1 MIYSIEYPLPD
12 LHNWKLPVF
21 GFNILWALPALVG
34 VVRKSSYA
42 IFCILTHVSPNQV
55 VEFLLA
61 QPEIDVNIRTLS
73 PSGKYQIT
81 ALMFACHNGHAEV
94 VQRLIQV
101 VCSVSSGSD

>member
-1 MIYSIEYPLPD
+1 M
-12 LHNWKLPVF
+12 V
-21 GFNILWALPALVG
+21 LPAVVW

-101 VCSVSSGSD
+101 VCTVCSGSH

>member
-1 MIYSIEYPLPD
+1 MPLIKYPLPRLD
-12 LHNWKLPVF
+12 NWKLPVF
-21 GFNILWALPALVG
+21 SFNIFVVLPA

>member
-1 MIYSIEYPLPD
+1 MINSIEYPLPD

-21 GFNILWALPALVG
+21 GFNILWALPA
-34 VVRKSSYA
+34 VRKSSYA